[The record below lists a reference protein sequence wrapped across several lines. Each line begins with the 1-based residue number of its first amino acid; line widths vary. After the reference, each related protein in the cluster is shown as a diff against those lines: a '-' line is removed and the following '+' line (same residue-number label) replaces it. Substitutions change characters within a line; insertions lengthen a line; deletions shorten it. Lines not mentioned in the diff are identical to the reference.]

1 MLFSFKKYL
10 IILYNFFIKFLF
22 KDLINIMCLNG
33 MICFWIVNFNSGFF
47 DKLIGNDVGFY
58 CYWFNLL

>member
-1 MLFSFKKYL
+1 
-10 IILYNFFIKFLF
+10 
-22 KDLINIMCLNG
+22 